1 MIGARPTA
9 RPANRES
16 RRLTLPSDL
25 SVTCLCADWCGTC
38 RDYVAAFE
46 GLGARY
52 ADTPFTWYD
61 VEDDA
66 DVVGDLDIETF
77 PTLLIRRAGHVVYL
91 GPVLPDP
98 AHAQRLIETYAEMP
112 ADEAVRYATATEERR
127 AWQDLCDFEDAR

>member
-1 MIGARPTA
+1 MTDAAPI
-9 RPANRES
+9 
-16 RRLTLPSDL
+16 

-38 RDYVAAFE
+38 RDYVASFDALAAE
-46 GLGARY
+46 HAGI
-52 ADTPFTWYD
+52 PFHWYD

-98 AHAQRLIETYAEMP
+98 AHARRLIATYAAMD
-112 ADEAVRYATATEERR
+112 AAEAARYAAATDERR
-127 AWQDLCDFEDAR
+127 EWQTLCAFAEES